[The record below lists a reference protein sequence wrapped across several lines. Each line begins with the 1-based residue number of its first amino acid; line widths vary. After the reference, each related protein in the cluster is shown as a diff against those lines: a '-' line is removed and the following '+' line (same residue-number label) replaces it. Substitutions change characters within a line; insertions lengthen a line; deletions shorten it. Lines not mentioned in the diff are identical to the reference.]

1 MNKEVDMGIDMYS
14 FNRVNMGQLPY
25 LETEE
30 EIECAKRCLKNYIN
44 HTFSTYYMLLNHDNK
59 DFTLFHF
66 KNGVGND
73 TKINTMVND
82 IIECMENRGFG
93 LLEINSDET
102 GRAQEIW
109 VKDKKTETV
118 YMYLLFPYDM
128 GVIEY

>member
-1 MNKEVDMGIDMYS
+1 MDKEVDMGIDMYS

-30 EIECAKRCLKNYIN
+30 IECAKQCLKNYIN

-66 KNGVGND
+66 KNSVGSD
-73 TKINTMVND
+73 IKINTMAND

-102 GRAQEIW
+102 GGAQEVW

>member
-30 EIECAKRCLKNYIN
+30 EIECAKQCLKNYIN

-66 KNGVGND
+66 KNGVSSD
-73 TKINTMVND
+73 IKINTMAND

-102 GRAQEIW
+102 GSAQEVW